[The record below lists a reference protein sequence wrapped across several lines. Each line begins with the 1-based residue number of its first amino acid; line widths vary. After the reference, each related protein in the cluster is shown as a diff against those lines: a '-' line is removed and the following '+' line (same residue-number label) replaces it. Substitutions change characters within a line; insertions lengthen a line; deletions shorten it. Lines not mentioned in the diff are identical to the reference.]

1 LNVEREIVQDDTPH
15 TTEPSSTDAAHSQR
29 ELERRIFHLKTLY
42 EVSQVI
48 GSLRDPQQIMK
59 NLLLMVIGTF
69 GALKGVAFLVD
80 VRQGRVAVATQRRMA
95 KTALAELSQ
104 AVEAGDFDEIKGV
117 TDIQMLDESEIR
129 QQGGRKLFAFLAASQ
144 IHVWIP
150 FAVNEHFKG
159 GIGLG
164 AKMLGAPYT
173 PEDQELLS
181 TLANQLTIALDNA
194 LAYMEIHQLNIGLE
208 ATVQERT
215 AELRTAMEKLTEV
228 NQQLELHNRFIRET
242 FGRYLSNAVVASL
255 LESPTGLEL
264 GGVRRHVTILMSD
277 LRGFTSLVGHLAP
290 EQVVTIINRYLG
302 AMVDVILQY
311 EGTINEFIGDAIF
324 VIFGAPLWWPDHAQR
339 AVACAVAM
347 QLAMVVVNTQN
358 RQDGLPEVEM
368 GIGVNTGEVV
378 VGNIGSQRRA
388 KYGVLGTHVNLT
400 SRIESYTIGGQILI
414 SQSTLQA
421 VGPILRIAQRMEIE
435 AKGIDGPITLY
446 DVRGIGGEHNLF
458 LPEGEDT
465 FLPLAERIPVT
476 YTVLQGKYLEGG
488 AFLGSLVKLSFKGGE
503 IHSNT
508 LVSSWSNIRIQLTN
522 LNGEPIPGH
531 LYGKIIRQFSEG
543 PAGFSVHF
551 TSMAPE
557 VVAFFQSLL
566 AVHTVS

>member
-1 LNVEREIVQDDTPH
+1 MSPPI
-15 TTEPSSTDAAHSQR
+15 EPSATDAARSQR

-80 VRQGRVAVATQRRMA
+80 MQQGRVAAAAQRSMGR
-95 KTALAELSQ
+95 TALKALLQTRRS
-104 AVEAGDFDEIKGV
+104 GYFDEIKGV
-117 TDIQMLDESEIR
+117 TNSQLLDESEVR
-129 QQGGRKLFAFLAASQ
+129 QPGGRKICALLAASQ

-150 FAVNEHFKG
+150 FAVNENVKG

-164 AKMLGAPYT
+164 AKMLGTSYT
-173 PEDQELLS
+173 RDDQELLS
-181 TLANQLTIALDNA
+181 TLANQLTVALDNA

-208 ATVQERT
+208 ATVQART
-215 AELRTAMEKLTEV
+215 AELRTALEKLTEA
-228 NQQLELHNRFIRET
+228 NQQLELHNQFIRET
-242 FGRYLSNAVVASL
+242 FGRYLSSEVVASL
-255 LESPTGLEL
+255 LESPTGLQL
-264 GGVRRHVTILMSD
+264 GGEKRHVTILMSD
-277 LRGFTSLVGHLAP
+277 LRGFTSLVGRLAP
-290 EQVVTIINRYLG
+290 EQVVTIINRYLST
-302 AMVDVILQY
+302 MVDVILKY

-339 AVACAVAM
+339 AVACAMAM
-347 QLAMVVVNTQN
+347 QLAMAAVNTQN

-378 VGNIGSQRRA
+378 VGNIGSHRRT

-414 SQSTLQA
+414 SESTLQA
-421 VGPILRIAQRMEIE
+421 VGPILRIAQQMEIE
-435 AKGIDGPITLY
+435 AKGIDRPITLY

-458 LPEGEDT
+458 LPEGEDS
-465 FLPLAERIPVT
+465 FIPLPEGIPVK
-476 YTVLQGKYLEGG
+476 YTVLEEKYLGG
-488 AFLGSLVKLSFKGGE
+488 AAFTGMLMKVSFKGGE
-503 IHSNT
+503 IHSDT

-522 LNGEPIPGH
+522 LDGAPIPGH
-531 LYGKIIRQFSEG
+531 LYGKVIRQFSEG
-543 PAGFSVHF
+543 PQGFAVHF

-557 VVAFFQSLL
+557 VAVFFQSLS
-566 AVHTVS
+566 VVPGVS

>member
-1 LNVEREIVQDDTPH
+1 M
-15 TTEPSSTDAAHSQR
+15 DAEHSQR
-29 ELERRIFHLKTLY
+29 ELERRLFQLKTLY
-42 EVSQVI
+42 DVSQVI

-80 VRQGRVAVATQRRMA
+80 VQQGRIAAATQRRMG

-104 AVEAGDFDEIKGV
+104 AVEAGSFDELKGV
-117 TDIQMLDESEIR
+117 TDIQMLDESETI
-129 QQGGRKLFAFLAASQ
+129 QQAGKKIFALLAASQ
-144 IHVWIP
+144 IQVWLP
-150 FAVNEHFKG
+150 FAVNENFKG

-164 AKMLGAPYT
+164 AKMLAEPYT

-194 LAYMEIHQLNIGLE
+194 LAYREIHQLNVGLE

-215 AELRTAMEKLTEV
+215 AELRIALEKLTEV

-242 FGRYLSNAVVASL
+242 FGRYLSNEVVSSL
-255 LESPTGLEL
+255 LESPTGLQM
-264 GGVRRHVTILMSD
+264 GGEKRHVTILMSD
-277 LRGFTSLVGHLAP
+277 LRGFTSLVGRLAS

-302 AMVDVILQY
+302 AMVDVILKY

-347 QLAMVVVNTQN
+347 QLAMAAVNAQN
-358 RQDGLPEVEM
+358 RHDGLPEVEM

-378 VGNIGSQRRA
+378 VGNIGSDKRA
-388 KYGVLGTHVNLT
+388 KYGVVGSHVNLT
-400 SRIESYTIGGQILI
+400 ARIESYTVGGQVLI
-414 SQSTLQA
+414 SESTLQD
-421 VGPILRIAQRMEIE
+421 VGPVLKIAQQIEIE
-435 AKGIDGPITLY
+435 AKGIDRPITLY
-446 DVRGIGGEHNLF
+446 DVRGIGGAHDLF

-465 FLPLAERIPVT
+465 FFPLHEKIPLM
-476 YTVLQGKYLEGG
+476 YTSLEGKYLSG
-488 AFLGSLVKLSFKGGE
+488 AVLTGSLVKLSFKGGE

-508 LVSSWSNIRIQLTN
+508 PLSPWSNIRIKLMN
-522 LNGEPIPGH
+522 VNGEPLPGH
-531 LYGKIIRQFSEG
+531 LYGKVIRQLSEE
-543 PAGFSVHF
+543 PRGFAVHF

-557 VVAFFQSLL
+557 VTTFFQSLL
-566 AVHTVS
+566 AQLCPLV

>member
-1 LNVEREIVQDDTPH
+1 VNDDTPH
-15 TTEPSSTDAAHSQR
+15 ISEPPFIAAEHSQR

-80 VRQGRVAVATQRRMA
+80 VQQGRIAAVTQRSMG
-95 KTALAELSQ
+95 KTVLAELSQ
-104 AVEAGDFDEIKGV
+104 AVEAGSFDEMRGV
-117 TDIQMLDESEIR
+117 TDIEQAGEKS
-129 QQGGRKLFAFLAASQ
+129 FALLAASQ
-144 IHVWIP
+144 IQVWIP
-150 FAVNEHFKG
+150 FVVNEHFKG

-164 AKMLGAPYT
+164 AKMLGDPYT
-173 PEDQELLS
+173 PDDQELLS

-215 AELRTAMEKLTEV
+215 AELRTTLEKLTEV

-242 FGRYLSNAVVASL
+242 FGRYLSNEVVSSL
-255 LESPTGLEL
+255 LDSPTGLQL
-264 GGVRRHVTILMSD
+264 GGEKRHVTILMSD
-277 LRGFTSLVGHLAP
+277 LRGFTSLVGRLAP

-311 EGTINEFIGDAIF
+311 EGTINEFIGDAIL
-324 VIFGAPLWWPDHAQR
+324 VIFGAPVWWPDHAQR

-347 QLAMVVVNTQN
+347 QLAMASVNAQN
-358 RQDGLPEVEM
+358 QCDGLPEVEM

-378 VGNIGSQRRA
+378 VGNLGSHRRT
-388 KYGVLGTHVNLT
+388 KYGIVGTHVNLT

-414 SQSTLQA
+414 SASTLRD
-421 VGPILRIAQRMEIE
+421 VGPILKIAQQMEIE

-446 DVRGIGGEHNLF
+446 DIRGIGGEHNLF

-465 FLPLAERIPVT
+465 FLPLPEGIPVR
-476 YTVLQGKYLEGG
+476 YAILEGKYLGET
-488 AFLGSLVKLSFKGGE
+488 AFTGSLVKLSFKGGE
-503 IHSNT
+503 IHSDM
-508 LVSSWSNIRIQLTN
+508 LVSSWSNIRLQLTN

-543 PAGFSVHF
+543 PTGFSVHF
-551 TSMAPE
+551 TSMTPE

-566 AVHTVS
+566 AVHAVS

>member
-1 LNVEREIVQDDTPH
+1 MPPPI
-15 TTEPSSTDAAHSQR
+15 EPPLMDAEHSQR

-80 VRQGRVAVATQRRMA
+80 NQQGRIAAVTQRSMD
-95 KTALAELSQ
+95 KTALAALSQ
-104 AVEAGDFDEIKGV
+104 AVEAIYLDEIRGV
-117 TDIQMLDESEIR
+117 TDIQQAGEKI
-129 QQGGRKLFAFLAASQ
+129 LALLATSQ
-144 IHVWIP
+144 IQVWIP
-150 FAVNEHFKG
+150 FVVNEHFKG

-164 AKMLGAPYT
+164 AKMVGEPYT
-173 PEDQELLS
+173 PNDQELLS
-181 TLANQLTIALDNA
+181 TLANQLTVALDNA
-194 LAYMEIHQLNIGLE
+194 LAYMEIHHLNVGLE

-215 AELRTAMEKLTEV
+215 AELRIALEKLTEA

-242 FGRYLSNAVVASL
+242 FGRYLSSAVVASL

-264 GGVRRHVTILMSD
+264 GGEKRHVTILMSD
-277 LRGFTSLVGHLAP
+277 LRGFTSLTGRLAP

-311 EGTINEFIGDAIF
+311 EGTINEFIGDAIL

-347 QLAMVVVNTQN
+347 QLAMATVNAQN
-358 RQDGLPEVEM
+358 REDGVPEVEM

-378 VGNIGSQRRA
+378 VGNLGSHKRT
-388 KYGVLGTHVNLT
+388 KYGIVGTHVNLT

-414 SQSTLQA
+414 SESTRQE
-421 VGPILRIAQRMEIE
+421 VGPILRIAQQMEIE

-458 LPEGEDT
+458 LSEGEDS
-465 FLPLAERIPVT
+465 FIPLPAGIPIK
-476 YTVLQGKYLEGG
+476 YTVLEGKYLGG
-488 AFLGSLVKLSFKGGE
+488 DAFMGSLVKLSFKGGE
-503 IHSNT
+503 IHSDT

-522 LNGEPIPGH
+522 LDGEPIPGH
-531 LYGKIIRQFSEG
+531 LYGKVIRQCLGVG
-543 PAGFSVHF
+543 PTGFSVHF
-551 TSMAPE
+551 TSIAPE
-557 VVAFFQSLL
+557 VTTFFQSLL
-566 AVHTVS
+566 MAHGVS

>member
-1 LNVEREIVQDDTPH
+1 VQDDIPRTSESPF
-15 TTEPSSTDAAHSQR
+15 TDPEHSQR
-29 ELERRIFHLKTLY
+29 ELERRIFQLKTLY
-42 EVSQVI
+42 DMSQVI

-59 NLLLMVIGTF
+59 NLLMMVIGTF

-80 VRQGRVAVATQRRMA
+80 VQQGRIAAATQRRVG

-104 AVEAGDFDEIKGV
+104 AVEAGYFDELKGV
-117 TDIQMLDESEIR
+117 TDIQQTGKKI
-129 QQGGRKLFAFLAASQ
+129 FAVLAASQ
-144 IHVWIP
+144 IQVWIP
-150 FAVNEHFKG
+150 FVVRENFKG

-164 AKMLGAPYT
+164 AKMLGDPYT
-173 PEDQELLS
+173 PDDQELLS
-181 TLANQLTIALDNA
+181 TLASQLTIALDNA
-194 LAYMEIHQLNIGLE
+194 LAYMEIHQLNVGLE

-215 AELRTAMEKLTEV
+215 AELRIALESLTEV

-242 FGRYLSNAVVASL
+242 FGRYLSNEVVSSL
-255 LESPTGLEL
+255 LESPTGLQM
-264 GGVRRHVTILMSD
+264 GGENRHVTILMSD
-277 LRGFTSLVGHLAP
+277 IRGFTSLVGRLAP

-302 AMVDVILQY
+302 AMVDVILKY

-347 QLAMVVVNTQN
+347 QLAMASVNAQN

-378 VGNIGSQRRA
+378 VGNIGSHKRT

-414 SQSTLQA
+414 SESTLQD
-421 VGPILRIAQRMEIE
+421 VGSILRIAQQMEME
-435 AKGIDGPITLY
+435 AKGIDRPITLY
-446 DVRGIGGEHNLF
+446 DVRGIGGAHDLF
-458 LPEGEDT
+458 LPEREDP
-465 FLPLAERIPVT
+465 FFSLHEGIPLR
-476 YTVLQGKYLEGG
+476 YTVLEGKYLDGT
-488 AFLGSLVKLSFKGGE
+488 AFTGRLVRLSAQGGE
-503 IHSNT
+503 IHSDT
-508 LVSSWSNIRIQLTN
+508 LVSPWSNIRIQLTD

-531 LYGKIIRQFSEG
+531 LYGKVMRQFSEG
-543 PAGFSVHF
+543 PRGFAVHF

-557 VVAFFQSLL
+557 VTTFVQSLL
-566 AVHTVS
+566 AQLCPLL

>member
-1 LNVEREIVQDDTPH
+1 MQDEMLHPIK
-15 TTEPSSTDAAHSQR
+15 PSSTDAAHSQW
-29 ELERRIFHLKTLY
+29 ELEKRIFHLKTLY

-69 GALKGVAFLVD
+69 GSFKGVAFLVD
-80 VRQGRVAVATQRRMA
+80 VQQGRVAAATQRSIG

-104 AVEAGDFDEIKGV
+104 AVEAGYFDQIKGV

-129 QQGGRKLFAFLAASQ
+129 QPGGRKIFAFLAASQ
-144 IHVWIP
+144 IQVWIP
-150 FAVNEHFKG
+150 FAVNERFQG
-159 GIGLG
+159 GVGLG
-164 AKMLGAPYT
+164 AKMLGDPYT
-173 PEDQELLS
+173 PDDQELLS

-208 ATVQERT
+208 AKVQERT
-215 AELRTAMEKLTEV
+215 AELRTALEKLTEA

-277 LRGFTSLVGHLAP
+277 LRGFTSLVGRLAP

-347 QLAMVVVNTQN
+347 QLAMASVNIQN
-358 RQDGLPEVEM
+358 QQDGLPEVEM

-378 VGNIGSQRRA
+378 VGNLGSHKRT
-388 KYGVLGTHVNLT
+388 KYGIVGTHVNLT

-414 SQSTLQA
+414 SESTRQD
-421 VGPILRIAQRMEIE
+421 VGPILRIAQQMEIE
-435 AKGIDGPITLY
+435 VKGIDGPITLY
-446 DVRGIGGEHNLF
+446 DIRGIGGEHNLF
-458 LPEGEDT
+458 LLEGEDR
-465 FLPLAERIPVT
+465 FIPLPEGIPIK
-476 YTVLQGKYLEGG
+476 YTLLEGKYLGG
-488 AFLGSLVKLSFKGGE
+488 TTFKGSLVKLSSKGGE
-503 IHSNT
+503 IHSDMR
-508 LVSSWSNIRIQLTN
+508 VSAWSNIRIQLTN
-522 LNGEPIPGH
+522 LVGEPIPGY
-531 LYGKIIRQFSEG
+531 LYGKIIKQCSEG
-543 PAGFSVHF
+543 PTGFSVHF
-551 TSMAPE
+551 TSMTPE
-557 VVAFFQSLL
+557 VVAFFQSLS
-566 AVHTVS
+566 AIYGVS

>member
-1 LNVEREIVQDDTPH
+1 MQDDMPPPI
-15 TTEPSSTDAAHSQR
+15 EPSSSDAAHSQR

-80 VRQGRVAVATQRRMA
+80 VQQGRVAVATQRSMG
-95 KTALAELSQ
+95 KTVLTELSQ
-104 AVEAGDFDEIKGV
+104 AVEAGYLNDIKDV
-117 TDIQMLDESEIR
+117 TDIQQAGKKIFA
-129 QQGGRKLFAFLAASQ
+129 LFTASQ
-144 IHVWIP
+144 IQVWIP
-150 FAVNEHFKG
+150 FSVNENFKG
-159 GIGLG
+159 CLGLG
-164 AKMLGAPYT
+164 AKMLGEPYT
-173 PEDQELLS
+173 PDDQELLS

-194 LAYMEIHQLNIGLE
+194 LAYMEIQQLNVGLE

-215 AELRTAMEKLTEV
+215 AELRTTLEKLTEV

-277 LRGFTSLVGHLAP
+277 LRGFTSLVGRLAP

-302 AMVDVILQY
+302 AMVDVILKY

-347 QLAMVVVNTQN
+347 QLAMAEVNTQN

-378 VGNIGSQRRA
+378 VGNIGSHRRT

-414 SQSTLQA
+414 SESTLQA
-421 VGPILRIAQRMEIE
+421 VGPILRIAQQMEIE
-435 AKGIDGPITLY
+435 VKGIDRPITIY

-458 LPEGEDT
+458 LPEGEDS
-465 FLPLAERIPVT
+465 FIPLPEGIPVK
-476 YTVLQGKYLEGG
+476 YTVLEEKYLGG
-488 AFLGSLVKLSFKGGE
+488 AAFTGILMKLSFKGGE
-503 IHSNT
+503 IHSDT
-508 LVSSWSNIRIQLTN
+508 LVSSWSNIRLQLTN
-522 LNGEPIPGH
+522 LDGAPIPGH
-531 LYGKIIRQFSEG
+531 LYGKVIRQFSEG
-543 PAGFSVHF
+543 PRGFAVHF

-557 VVAFFQSLL
+557 VLAFFQRLS
-566 AVHTVS
+566 VVPGVS

>member
-1 LNVEREIVQDDTPH
+1 MPDDTPH
-15 TTEPSSTDAAHSQR
+15 ITEPSSTDAAHSQR

-80 VRQGRVAVATQRRMA
+80 VQQDRVAAATQRSVG

-104 AVEAGDFDEIKGV
+104 AVEEGYFDQITGV
-117 TDIQMLDESEIR
+117 TDIQMLDESEVR
-129 QQGGRKLFAFLAASQ
+129 QQGGRKIFALLAASQ
-144 IHVWIP
+144 IYVWIP
-150 FAVNEHFKG
+150 FSVNEYFKG

-164 AKMLGAPYT
+164 AKMLGVPYT
-173 PEDQELLS
+173 PDDQELLS
-181 TLANQLTIALDNA
+181 TLANQLTVALDNA

-215 AELRTAMEKLTEV
+215 AELCTALEKLTEV
-228 NQQLELHNRFIRET
+228 NQQLELHNQFIRET

-277 LRGFTSLVGHLAP
+277 LRGFTSLAGRLAP

-324 VIFGAPLWWPDHAQR
+324 VIFGAPLSWPDHAQR

-347 QLAMVVVNTQN
+347 QMAMASVNTQN
-358 RQDGLPEVEM
+358 RQDRLPEVEM

-378 VGNIGSQRRA
+378 VGNLGSHKRT
-388 KYGVLGTHVNLT
+388 KYGIVGTHVNLT
-400 SRIESYTIGGQILI
+400 SRIESYTVGGQILI
-414 SQSTLQA
+414 SEPTRQE
-421 VGPILRIAQRMEIE
+421 VGPILRIAQQIEIE
-435 AKGIDGPITLY
+435 AKGIDGPITVY
-446 DVRGIGGEHNLF
+446 DVRGIGGEHNRF
-458 LPEGEDT
+458 LPERED
-465 FLPLAERIPVT
+465 
-476 YTVLQGKYLEGG
+476 
-488 AFLGSLVKLSFKGGE
+488 S
-503 IHSNT
+503 
-508 LVSSWSNIRIQLTN
+508 
-522 LNGEPIPGH
+522 
-531 LYGKIIRQFSEG
+531 
-543 PAGFSVHF
+543 
-551 TSMAPE
+551 
-557 VVAFFQSLL
+557 
-566 AVHTVS
+566 

>member
-1 LNVEREIVQDDTPH
+1 VSDDMPH
-15 TTEPSSTDAAHSQR
+15 IAAPSVIDAAHSQR

-48 GSLRDPQQIMK
+48 GALRDPQQIMR

-80 VRQGRVAVATQRRMA
+80 RQQGRIAAVTQRSLGKA
-95 KTALAELSQ
+95 ALAELSQ
-104 AVEAGDFDEIKGV
+104 AVEAGSLNAITGV
-117 TDIQMLDESEIR
+117 TDIQQAEEKTSAL
-129 QQGGRKLFAFLAASQ
+129 LAAAQ
-144 IHVWIP
+144 LQVWIP
-150 FAVNEHFKG
+150 FVVNEHFQG

-164 AKMLGAPYT
+164 AKMLGEPYT
-173 PEDQELLS
+173 PDDRELLS
-181 TLANQLTIALDNA
+181 TLANQLTVALDNA
-194 LAYMEIHQLNIGLE
+194 LAYMEIQQLNIGLE
-208 ATVQERT
+208 AKVQERT
-215 AELRTAMEKLTEV
+215 AELRIAMEKLTEA

-277 LRGFTSLVGHLAP
+277 LRGFTSLVGRLAP

-347 QLAMVVVNTQN
+347 QLAMTSVNAQN
-358 RQDGLPEVEM
+358 QRDGLPEVEM

-378 VGNIGSQRRA
+378 VGNLGSQKRT

-414 SQSTLQA
+414 SESTRQD
-421 VGPILRIAQRMEIE
+421 VGPILRIAQQMEIE

-446 DVRGIGGEHNLF
+446 DIRGIGGEYNLF
-458 LPEGEDT
+458 LPEEEES
-465 FLPLAERIPVT
+465 FIPLPEGIPIT
-476 YTVLQGKYLEGG
+476 YTLLEGKYLGG
-488 AFLGSLVKLSFKGGE
+488 TAFRGSLVKLSFKGGE
-503 IHSNT
+503 IHSDM
-508 LVSSWSNIRIQLTN
+508 LVSAWSNVKIQLMN
-522 LNGEPIPGH
+522 LDGAPIPGY
-531 LYGKIIRQFSEG
+531 LYGKIIKQHLDG
-543 PAGFSVHF
+543 PTGFSVHF

-566 AVHTVS
+566 AVYAVS